1 MSVFNPM
8 PFVNEIK
15 MRINLHKMKR
25 LFIAKGINAGNIHRM
40 IATKNHR
47 HCASGKN
54 GTNPCFNI
62 GMAVNGIRVNDIGVT
77 NINNA
82 NLIGLKIGNIIF
94 MVIST
99 RMAERK

>member
-1 MSVFNPM
+1 MPTFNPM

-15 MRINLHKMKR
+15 VRVNLHKMKR
-25 LFIAKGINAGNIHRM
+25 LFIAKGIDAGNIDRM

-47 HCASGKN
+47 HCASSKN
-54 GTNPCFNI
+54 RTNPRLNI
-62 GMAVNGIRVNDIGVT
+62 GMAFDGIRVNYIGVT

-82 NLIGLKIGNIIF
+82 NLIGLQIGDIIF

-99 RMAERK
+99 SMAELK